1 MKGYEVKVVNT
12 LRELAAKEKVKFK
25 MAQDLQSLND
35 LVKTAPVE
43 MKIHN
48 VVTLD
53 IHNPQTKER
62 DKDGNQVKVEKDYTR
77 YIIEDKEGN
86 LYQTSSESLYEALMM
101 IIEELGLEE
110 DYEVR
115 ILAMPSTNFAGNF
128 LTAEL
133 V

>member
-1 MKGYEVKVVNT
+1 MIGYEVKLVNT
-12 LRELAAKEKVKFK
+12 LRELTAKEKVKFK

-53 IHNPQTKER
+53 IHNPLTKER
-62 DKDGNQVKVEKDYTR
+62 DKDGNQIKVEKDYTR
-77 YIIEDKEGN
+77 FIIEDKEGI

-101 IIEELGLEE
+101 IIDELGLEE